1 MLAINQSRTRAESSA
16 TSQQTARQ
24 RQRQRLELQNFIIR
38 GVRIQDT
45 TIKRFPWY
53 VSKLYGI

>member
-1 MLAINQSRTRAESSA
+1 MLAINQSRTRVESSA
-16 TSQQTARQ
+16 TSQQIA
-24 RQRQRLELQNFIIR
+24 RQRQRLELQNPIIR

-53 VSKLYGI
+53 VSKLYGM